1 MADSSST
8 TVDKIVGLAA
18 AGVAAIVAQKVV
30 GLIWKASAGH
40 QPPKPEDE
48 GDNAVAEIVA
58 AAAITGAV
66 MAIARVLAARG
77 ASRVSARFE
86 SR

>member
-1 MADSSST
+1 MAGTSNP

-18 AGVAAIVAQKVV
+18 AGVAAIVAQRVV
-30 GLIWKASAGH
+30 SLVWKASAGH
-40 QPPKPEDE
+40 QPPKPEDD
-48 GDNAVAEIVA
+48 GDNAVAEIIA

-77 ASRVSARFE
+77 ASRVTARLE